1 MFFYSSVQVNPRILN
16 WGSLHI
22 VYMVAWFMWRLQG
35 APEAETAFQGNSP
48 EIVQNKLYQDQRI
61 MN

>member
-1 MFFYSSVQVNPRILN
+1 
-16 WGSLHI
+16 
-22 VYMVAWFMWRLQG
+22 YMVAWFMWRLQG